1 MKTNK
6 ITLVLLAAITASPLL
21 FTSCASK
28 AGTAAAGAATY
39 AAYDNRQDEQKKED
53 YAKAKKEQAE
63 RKSDRR

>member
-1 MKTNK
+1 MKTTK
-6 ITLVLLAAITASPLL
+6 VSLILLGAIIASPLL

-63 RKSDRR
+63 RRSDR